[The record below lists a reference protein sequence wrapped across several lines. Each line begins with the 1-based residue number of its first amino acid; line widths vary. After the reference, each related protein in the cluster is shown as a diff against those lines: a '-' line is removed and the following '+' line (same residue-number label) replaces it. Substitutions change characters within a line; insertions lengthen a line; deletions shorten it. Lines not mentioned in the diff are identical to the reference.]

1 MTIEERM
8 NACLDKIKE
17 LNMGGVG
24 KENKEEEKTP
34 ES

>member
-1 MTIEERM
+1 MTIEDRM

-17 LNMGGVG
+17 LNMGGVD
-24 KENKEEEKTP
+24 KENKEEDKTS